1 MHFENR
7 HYVIFDLTEVGTID
21 FSEVMETSADT
32 LRKNLANT
40 QSFVKYEG
48 AMPASVTALTT
59 KSSTLTQRFLRCSL
73 GLTGLT
79 LTQKSKWVGLQI
91 MHLS

>member
-7 HYVIFDLTEVGTID
+7 HYVVFDLTEVDTID

-40 QSFVKYEG
+40 QSFVKYESD
-48 AMPASVTALTT
+48 MPASVAALTT
-59 KSSTLTQRFLRCSL
+59 RSQEYTHEEI
-73 GLTGLT
+73 LT
-79 LTQKSKWVGLQI
+79 LLAGTDWTDPDAEI
-91 MHLS
+91 